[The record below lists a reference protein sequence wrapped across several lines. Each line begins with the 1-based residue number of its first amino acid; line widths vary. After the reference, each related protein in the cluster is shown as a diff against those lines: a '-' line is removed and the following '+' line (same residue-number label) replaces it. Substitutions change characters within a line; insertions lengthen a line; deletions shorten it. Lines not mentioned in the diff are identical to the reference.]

1 LELGLSDVD
10 DSSAM
15 KNATRAKLTGRVQ
28 KKLKFWD
35 GLGCSA
41 LGGHGACIHPLIRE
55 LRWIRFIT
63 RPPDRIPSI
72 TPKLERVHGVWRSP
86 YTRDDVVAAIL

>member
-1 LELGLSDVD
+1 MELGTWFSDVD

-55 LRWIRFIT
+55 IAMDQIHYKAT
-63 RPPDRIPSI
+63 RSNP
-72 TPKLERVHGVWRSP
+72 VN
-86 YTRDDVVAAIL
+86 YA